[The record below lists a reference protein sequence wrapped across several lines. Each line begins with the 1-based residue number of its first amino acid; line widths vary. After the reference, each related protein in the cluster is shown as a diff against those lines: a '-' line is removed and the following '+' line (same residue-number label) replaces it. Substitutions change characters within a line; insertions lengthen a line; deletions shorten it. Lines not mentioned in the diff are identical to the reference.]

1 MELTD
6 FIFKAEMTGRTDVQ
20 SYSLYNIVY
29 NFLVSFKVIRFF
41 FFKDQISYS
50 TFYRVKSGF
59 EEVCGFCIKEDPQL

>member
-20 SYSLYNIVY
+20 SYSLYSIVY

-41 FFKDQISYS
+41 FLKIRLAIPPFIELNPVSKKCVASA
-50 TFYRVKSGF
+50 
-59 EEVCGFCIKEDPQL
+59 